1 MFVCCLLP
9 LQTYPAVD
17 KYVERLLEARKG
29 KNLTSEVAYDAV
41 TNDVNMFG
49 VMMVAA
55 GEAAGMVSGAIH
67 TTAATIR
74 PAMQVGTRGGLTC
87 GILCALMKTALEAA
101 AMPAATNIASHAGEC
116 WLQIVWCS
124 DTQEVKQ

>member
-1 MFVCCLLP
+1 MQCV

-29 KNLTSEVAYDAV
+29 KNLTPEAAYDAV

-74 PAMQVGTRGGLTC
+74 PAMQVRMDVTVQH
-87 GILCALMKTALEAA
+87 AF
-101 AMPAATNIASHAGEC
+101 TNYYI
-116 WLQIVWCS
+116 
-124 DTQEVKQ
+124 

>member
-1 MFVCCLLP
+1 MRFTVP
-9 LQTYPAVD
+9 LQTYAGVD

-29 KNLTSEVAYDAV
+29 KNLTPEAAYDAV

-74 PAMQVGTRGGLTC
+74 PAMQVG
-87 GILCALMKTALEAA
+87 
-101 AMPAATNIASHAGEC
+101 ASSQ
-116 WLQIVWCS
+116 LRL
-124 DTQEVKQ
+124 